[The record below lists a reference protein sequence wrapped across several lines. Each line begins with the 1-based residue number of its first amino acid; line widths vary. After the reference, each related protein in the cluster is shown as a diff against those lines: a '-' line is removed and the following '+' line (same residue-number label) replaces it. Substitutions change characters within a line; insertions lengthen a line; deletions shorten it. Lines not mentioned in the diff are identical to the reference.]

1 MKLIAMDCVPAE
13 GKEMELIQLLHIMAL
28 QRPPVITV
36 MNLLVS

>member
-1 MKLIAMDCVPAE
+1 MALIAMDSVRAE
-13 GKEMELIQLLHIMAL
+13 GKEMELIQLLHITAL